1 MVSDNFRA
9 DDWYS
14 TGYNQINA
22 SAMPDSYAFKKMHR
36 LIEKKFPSNR
46 DLDILEIGG
55 NRGEHLS
62 FVTPD
67 FRSYTLTDI
76 RKPIEFIFKT
86 DSRVNFELANVENL
100 HFPDQSFDRIIVTC
114 VFHHLINPEHGFR
127 ELRRVVRRG
136 GTISILL
143 PNDPGITYRLLRGLT
158 TMRNARRTGLLGEVQ
173 LIHALE
179 HRNHYLSLRTIAE
192 WVYQDLRIDAT
203 YFPFKLK
210 SYNLNA
216 VTILHIKQ
224 IN

>member
-1 MVSDNFRA
+1 MVSDSFSK

-14 TGYNQINA
+14 TGYNQINS
-22 SAMPDSYAFKKMHR
+22 SAMPDSYTFRKMHS

-46 DLDILEIGG
+46 NLNILEIGG

-67 FRSYTLTDI
+67 YQSYTLTDI
-76 RKPIEFIFKT
+76 RKPIDFVFKP
-86 DSRVNFELANVENL
+86 DSRVKFELANVEKL

-114 VFHHLINPEHGFR
+114 VFHHLVNPEHGFR
-127 ELRRVVRRG
+127 ELKRVVRRG

-143 PNDPGITYRLLRGLT
+143 PNDPGILYRLLRGLT
-158 TMRNARRTGLLGEVQ
+158 TMRNARKKGLLGEIQ

-192 WVYQDLRIDAT
+192 WVYQDQKIVAT

-210 SYNLNA
+210 AYNLNA

-224 IN
+224 NN